1 CCHTMARESRW
12 EGTVPIGKPIANTTV
27 YILDGQQRVVPVGVY
42 GEIYAGGDGLA
53 RGYLNGPEL
62 TAEKFV
68 PHPFSARGGERL
80 YRTGDVG
87 RWLQDG
93 SIEFLGRVDEQVKL
107 RGFRIEL
114 GEVEAVLV
122 QHPAVREAVVVI
134 KEYGPGDERLVAY
147 VVGEESLQSGEL
159 RQYLKGVLPEY
170 MVPQVLVQLERLPLT
185 FNGKVDRRA
194 LPAVEHARAETE
206 QIVPAQTPVEEML

>member
-1 CCHTMARESRW
+1 M
-12 EGTVPIGKPIANTTV
+12 
-27 YILDGQQRVVPVGVY
+27 
-42 GEIYAGGDGLA
+42 
-53 RGYLNGPEL
+53 
-62 TAEKFV
+62 

-87 RWLQDG
+87 RWLSDG

-114 GEVEAVLV
+114 GEIEAVLSR
-122 QHPAVREAVVVI
+122 HAAVREAVVVVQEVNDD
-134 KEYGPGDERLVAY
+134 KRLVAY

-170 MVPQVLVQLERLPLT
+170 MTPQVLVQMERLPLT
-185 FNGKVDRRA
+185 ANGKVDRRA
-194 LPAVEHARAETE
+194 LPAVGARARRDGDGVGPDPGGRDVGRDLERS
-206 QIVPAQTPVEEML
+206 AGSAGGSGRRLL